1 MQKRALCF
9 AISVASGE
17 PPLRFAIWTL
27 KEANTAGSLLSVS
40 LLFIRSAEMNSI
52 HS

>member
-17 PPLRFAIWTL
+17 LPLMFAIWTL
-27 KEANTAGSLLSVS
+27 REANTAGILIVCQPL
-40 LLFIRSAEMNSI
+40 A
-52 HS
+52 